1 MIDFFISKY
10 KLKIVFT
17 IFFSTGSLISI
28 DPGIP
33 GGPGG
38 PGRPDGPI
46 LPWGPI
52 FPGIIKIFILL
63 CYIDENKI
71 KIYRGD
77 QVDLLVHLSL

>member
-1 MIDFFISKY
+1 LVNETNQLKFKIMIDFFISKY

-46 LPWGPI
+46 LP
-52 FPGIIKIFILL
+52 
-63 CYIDENKI
+63 
-71 KIYRGD
+71 
-77 QVDLLVHLSL
+77 

>member
-1 MIDFFISKY
+1 MKLLKSLVNETNQLKIKIMIEFFISKY

-46 LPWGPI
+46 LP
-52 FPGIIKIFILL
+52 
-63 CYIDENKI
+63 
-71 KIYRGD
+71 
-77 QVDLLVHLSL
+77 